1 MFELRSNSGLIQHKD
16 DIDQKKT
23 YDLMKPQKY
32 NLRSPKKSIFTLNP
46 CFLLLQLITG
56 YKHRI
61 CFFFLSREDLY
72 RRN

>member
-1 MFELRSNSGLIQHKD
+1 MFELRSNSGLIQHKEY

-46 CFLLLQLITG
+46 CF
-56 YKHRI
+56 
-61 CFFFLSREDLY
+61 
-72 RRN
+72 